1 MARRLDEGPTTT
13 SPTPPGQQHREQQ
26 HDEVLHRRP
35 AQHRTA
41 IFGTG
46 TTAQATIADAVRW
59 GDPSDKPTSEVWEAL
74 PATETLHNLVLSAG
88 APAKWSEITVGPRTL
103 QCTTDEEAVEIA
115 KEILEAVGE
124 SINGGSELSGWNG
137 EEAIDAYS
145 EGSDW
150 ADDVDSRP
158 ALRKAVAAAVDA
170 ELADWRAR
178 AA

>member
-1 MARRLDEGPTTT
+1 MSSFFIA
-13 SPTPPGQQHREQQ
+13 
-26 HDEVLHRRP
+26 VP

-41 IFGTG
+41 IFGAG
-46 TTAQATIADAVRW
+46 TTAEEAIADAVRW
-59 GDPSDKPTSEVWEAL
+59 GDRSDKPASEVWEAL

-88 APAKWSEITVGPRTL
+88 APSSWSEITVGAHTL
-103 QCTTDEEAVEIA
+103 QCTTDEADAVEIA
-115 KEILEAVGE
+115 ADILKSVGE
-124 SINGGSELSGWNG
+124 SIDGGSELSGWTG

-150 ADDVDSRP
+150 ADDVESRP

-170 ELADWRAR
+170 ELADWRAQ